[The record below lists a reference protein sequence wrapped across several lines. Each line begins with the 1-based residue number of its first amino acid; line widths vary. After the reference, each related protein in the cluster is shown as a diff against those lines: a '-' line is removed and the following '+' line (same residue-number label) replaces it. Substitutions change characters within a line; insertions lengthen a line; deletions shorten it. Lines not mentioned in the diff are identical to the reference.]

1 MLDILKNIADAWRND
16 FTEPML
22 GIVNSINSG
31 RYNVVLIDSDT
42 IVKNLRSS
50 VSANVGDIV
59 VLNYIN
65 GRNGEMEITARSS
78 LSI

>member
-1 MLDILKNIADAWRND
+1 MLDILQNIADAWRND
-16 FTEPML
+16 FIEPML
-22 GIVNSINSG
+22 GIVDSIDSG

-50 VSANVGDIV
+50 ITANVGDVV

-65 GRNGEMEITARSS
+65 GRNGEMEVTAKSS

>member
-1 MLDILKNIADAWRND
+1 MLDILESLANAWRND
-16 FTEPML
+16 FSEPML
-22 GIVNSINSG
+22 GIVDSITSG
-31 RYNVVLIDSDT
+31 RYNVVLIDSNT

-65 GRNGEMEITARSS
+65 GRNGEMEITAKSS
-78 LSI
+78 LNA

>member
-1 MLDILKNIADAWRND
+1 MLDILENIANAWRND
-16 FTEPML
+16 LAEPML
-22 GIVNSINSG
+22 GIVDSVVSN

-50 VSANVGDIV
+50 ITANVGDVV

-65 GRNGEMEITARSS
+65 GRNGEMEITAKSS

>member
-1 MLDILKNIADAWRND
+1 MLDILENIANAWRSD
-16 FTEPML
+16 FAEPML
-22 GIVNSINSG
+22 GIVDSVNVD
-31 RYNVVLIDSDT
+31 RYDVVLIDSDT

-50 VSANVGDIV
+50 ITANVGDVV

-65 GRNGEMEITARSS
+65 GRNGEMEITAKSS